1 MKKRLRAAALLAA
14 LALLLPAAGAGGARA
29 ASPEAPSAAQ
39 SALRAGSYGR
49 YLAGIAEQPA
59 GEAFTLKASA
69 FTENPGG
76 SASRL
81 TEYKGGRD
89 VLMVADQEDSLTY
102 RLQVPRTGR
111 YPVLPHQGQRAARG
125 TGAGGGRRRPLP
137 GGGALHARAGV
148 HGGNRHPE
156 GRAGQRVR
164 PAAGGAFRLVRG
176 AAQAARR
183 HGGRSGRA
191 VPGGRGAHPDPAH
204 PVPALCFGHGGLS
217 PAGGPGELR
226 GLPGGAAGRRG
237 DGFHQNRGRERG
249 AQIRPEPAA
258 GLRSHQPADQ
268 SV

>member
-111 YPVLPHQGQRAARG
+111 YRVVFRYYPIK
-125 TGAGGGRRRPLP
+125 
-137 GGGALHARAGV
+137 
-148 HGGNRHPE
+148 GNE
-156 GRAGQRVR
+156 R
-164 PAAGGAFRLVRG
+164 PAELGLEVDG
-176 AAQAARR
+176 
-183 HGGRSGRA
+183 A
-191 VPGGRGAHPDPAH
+191 VPFPGAERFTLGR
-204 PVPALCFGHGGLS
+204 VFT
-217 PAGGPGELR
+217 GET
-226 GLPGGAAGRRG
+226 AIQK
-237 DGFHQNRGRERG
+237 D
-249 AQIRPEPAA
+249 AQGNEYAPRQVEHFDWFEEP
-258 GLRSHQPADQ
+258 L
-268 SV
+268 

>member
-49 YLAGIAEQPA
+49 DRAGIAEQPA

-111 YPVLPHQGQRAARG
+111 YRVVFRYYPIKGNERPAELGLVVDGAVPFPGAARCPRG
-125 TGAGGGRRRPLP
+125 RGGAGG
-137 GGGALHARAGV
+137 V
-148 HGGNRHPE
+148 
-156 GRAGQRVR
+156 
-164 PAAGGAFRLVRG
+164 
-176 AAQAARR
+176 
-183 HGGRSGRA
+183 
-191 VPGGRGAHPDPAH
+191 GRGAGCPR
-204 PVPALCFGHGGLS
+204 G
-217 PAGGPGELR
+217 PAGG
-226 GLPGGAAGRRG
+226 
-237 DGFHQNRGRERG
+237 
-249 AQIRPEPAA
+249 RPRPPA
-258 GLRSHQPADQ
+258 
-268 SV
+268 

>member
-111 YPVLPHQGQRAARG
+111 YRVVFRYYPIK
-125 TGAGGGRRRPLP
+125 
-137 GGGALHARAGV
+137 
-148 HGGNRHPE
+148 GNE
-156 GRAGQRVR
+156 R
-164 PAAGGAFRLVRG
+164 PAELGLEVDG
-176 AAQAARR
+176 
-183 HGGRSGRA
+183 A
-191 VPGGRGAHPDPAH
+191 VPFPGAERFTLGRVFTGETAIQKDAQGNEYAPRQVEHFDWFEEPLKLLDGT
-204 PVPALCFGHGGLS
+204 LCFGHGGLS